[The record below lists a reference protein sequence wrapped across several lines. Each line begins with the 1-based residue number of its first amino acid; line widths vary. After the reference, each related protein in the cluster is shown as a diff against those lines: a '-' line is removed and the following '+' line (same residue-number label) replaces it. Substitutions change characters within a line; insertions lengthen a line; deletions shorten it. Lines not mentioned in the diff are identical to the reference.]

1 MRGARHGRDSG
12 RLRARRVARGTQA
25 QVLADMA
32 HDKMLEPGWEHGT
45 GTHTRMHRLVRQPL
59 DERQQRGIGIPPR
72 ERLERDG
79 SRVLGP
85 RQRPREPLGRR
96 QAQDL
101 LVVNALRV
109 GVGVVQGQKL
119 PPPAGHG
126 RSRATLMR
134 VPPLRCAPRAVPVR
148 STASSRR
155 GSAGSA
161 APRAATGW

>member
-1 MRGARHGRDSG
+1 MTPPRPLFREVIECAGHVTGATPVVFVRGARRE
-12 RLRARRVARGTQA
+12 ARGTQA

-32 HDKMLEPGWEHGT
+32 HDMMLEPGWEHGT
-45 GTHTRMHRLVRQPL
+45 GTHTRMQRLVRRPL
-59 DERQQRGIGIPPR
+59 DERQQRGIGIPPP

-109 GVGVVQGQKL
+109 G
-119 PPPAGHG
+119 A
-126 RSRATLMR
+126 RSCTA
-134 VPPLRCAPRAVPVR
+134 RCSSS
-148 STASSRR
+148 ST
-155 GSAGSA
+155 
-161 APRAATGW
+161 